1 MENNF
6 TVSLYLCAGD
16 LMGGGPREVAEHFYE
31 LHSSRIIGDDTRS
44 RHHSTRK
51 DYLHIE
57 LKLEDVV
64 TYLERVRDRAERS
77 APPSRRTQ
85 ETQTVPAT
93 LLPATST
100 FLLQE
105 LPSAPVSQH
114 LHQVKKISL
123 HFKINFKK
131 NYFLIR

>member
-1 MENNF
+1 
-6 TVSLYLCAGD
+6 
-16 LMGGGPREVAEHFYE
+16 MGGGPREVAEHFVE
-31 LHSSRIIGDDTRS
+31 LHSSRIIGDDTRN

-51 DYLHIE
+51 DYLHNE

-105 LPSAPVSQH
+105 LPSAPSISQH
-114 LHQVKKISL
+114 LHQVTKNNL
-123 HFKINFKK
+123 NFKIQKPN
-131 NYFLIR
+131 LIENLL